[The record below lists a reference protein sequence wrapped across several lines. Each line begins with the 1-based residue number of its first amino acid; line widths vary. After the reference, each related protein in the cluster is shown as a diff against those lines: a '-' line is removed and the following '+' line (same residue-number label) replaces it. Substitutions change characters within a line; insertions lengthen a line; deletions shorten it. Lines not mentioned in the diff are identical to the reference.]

1 MIYLH
6 NHQNTCFNELM
17 SVGDIKTN
25 TGVWLKRIWSGLENN
40 KEAKRKA
47 KSCFKRWR
55 VMSGWKILRHAL
67 ICYQL
72 KTEWHEVTPF
82 LADCRAASSI
92 HCQLLLLNFLVTLSL
107 SLAPVR
113 EVKLC
118 RSISEQPSIK
128 WMTFDFAEHGSE
140 KQGENA
146 SMTLLPFF
154 EVSLDTKQ

>member
-6 NHQNTCFNELM
+6 NHQNTCFNELL

-25 TGVWLKRIWSGLENN
+25 TGVWPKRIWSGLKNN

-47 KSCFKRWR
+47 KLCFKRWR
-55 VMSGWKILRHAL
+55 VMSGWKIVRHAL

-107 SLAPVR
+107 SLSLQC
-113 EVKLC
+113 VKSNYVDQFQNSPRLNG
-118 RSISEQPSIK
+118 
-128 WMTFDFAEHGSE
+128 WLLTFAEHGSE
-140 KQGENA
+140 KQGERA
-146 SMTLLPFF
+146 FMTLLPLF
-154 EVSLDTKQ
+154 L

>member
-1 MIYLH
+1 M
-6 NHQNTCFNELM
+6 
-17 SVGDIKTN
+17 
-25 TGVWLKRIWSGLENN
+25 
-40 KEAKRKA
+40 
-47 KSCFKRWR
+47 
-55 VMSGWKILRHAL
+55 
-67 ICYQL
+67 
-72 KTEWHEVTPF
+72 TPF

-107 SLAPVR
+107 SLSLAPVR

-128 WMTFDFAEHGSE
+128 CMTFDFAEHGIE

-154 EVSLDTKQ
+154 